1 MSSVKKCE
9 RPGPATNQ
17 PGNEG
22 YAEIITNKMPQRQGD
37 RLPWGAEFKLK
48 QNEQKAGSGR
58 LFAMRAAQYYC
69 DSIHLT
75 MSLMLSSLTDLGVAG
90 MGMVPKVPE
99 PPLRTFFST

>member
-37 RLPWGAEFKLK
+37 RLPWRHTQDYWSDKGDLPAADLDD
-48 QNEQKAGSGR
+48 GS
-58 LFAMRAAQYYC
+58 LAY
-69 DSIHLT
+69 
-75 MSLMLSSLTDLGVAG
+75 
-90 MGMVPKVPE
+90 E
-99 PPLRTFFST
+99 